1 MRRFSKDIVYK
12 ESLGKIKMATKVL
25 KRSKTGEIYHPG
37 SNIVFTPE
45 KVAYGVLV
53 NGKTEPLG
61 SEQVALCNELG
72 FKYDPKKVLG
82 YQSEPS
88 ETSGEED
95 ESSDDGENGS
105 GEEEE
110 AQPSTQLVASP
121 VASTQPVVSP
131 PEQVRECSISQR
143 CEASEQTSET
153 LSENTFLAMMRK
165 MHADSTVT
173 LPERERELTLTQQ
186 ELVAVREQLA
196 TTAEKLTSTTE
207 QLATTAEQLA
217 TVQKKFD
224 IIRSAFS

>member
-1 MRRFSKDIVYK
+1 LRRFSKDIVYK
-12 ESLGKIKMATKVL
+12 ASLGKIKMATKVL

-95 ESSDDGENGS
+95 ESSDDGEGGS

-110 AQPSTQLVASP
+110 AQPSSASP
-121 VASTQPVVSP
+121 VASPPDQPVSSTPVSLTSQ

-173 LPERERELTLTQQ
+173 LPERERELTRTRQ
-186 ELVAVREQLA
+186 ELVVVREQLA

-207 QLATTAEQLA
+207 QLAT
-217 TVQKKFD
+217 VQKKFD